1 MKLYFAILTL
11 LVCLSGCRTPSVSA
25 TPPEPKLKE
34 VITFIQKKV
43 PQNFQRII
51 YGDPDPYPFVGSINF
66 SSDGRLIGSGVVI
79 DPLVVLTAAHVS
91 DNFKAE
97 DLVFITQDGDRH
109 CVAEV
114 VYYPIPK
121 PDYWLFNPC
130 WSEHYDIA
138 MLILEEEC
146 DEIPVELFDPSDRI
160 YKGSPLT
167 VIGYSGGIKRYSKD
181 DVFWYFGRLIS
192 KPQFEVCLPI
202 TDTVWFGD
210 SGGALITADGKLIGI
225 TSYLA
230 QKHGV
235 YYENGFSSIPFY
247 YSWINTI
254 TIDK

>member
-1 MKLYFAILTL
+1 MKLYSAILTL
-11 LVCLSGCRTPSVSA
+11 LLCLSGCRTPSVSA
-25 TPPEPKLKE
+25 TPPEPKE
-34 VITFIQKKV
+34 TIISFIQKV

-66 SSDGRLIGSGVVI
+66 ADDERLIGSGVVI

-91 DNFKAE
+91 DNFNAE

-114 VYYPIPK
+114 VYYPVPK
-121 PDYWLFNPC
+121 PRYWIFNPC
-130 WSEHYDIA
+130 WSEHYDVA
-138 MLILEEEC
+138 MLILEDEC
-146 DEIPVELFDPSDRI
+146 DEIPVELFNPEQDRV

-192 KPQFEVCLPI
+192 KPQFEICLPI

-210 SGGALITADGKLIGI
+210 SGGALITENGKLIGI

-230 QKHGV
+230 HKNGV
-235 YYENGFSSIPFY
+235 YYENGFSSIQFY

-254 TIDK
+254 TQE